1 MKKIRMFN
9 GIVVFV
15 CLATIWIPLAYSDLI
30 PPEDLD
36 TSGDDLE
43 FSGSGEGL
51 DVDST
56 ISSLTPPFTYPNVS
70 TTSISSTIVQTDE
83 KEVPTVQTELAS
95 TVAGYVHNYEITNLA
110 VGETISS
117 SVFPLEENEGT
128 INKSIASPSSTTEH
142 LDSSNM
148 ESSSLTPG
156 SLPEHPREKNF
167 EMHTESITPTAD
179 VTTTFNFVN
188 EETDLAS
195 TPVAPELS
203 NAAGGADEIFV
214 QEIMP
219 KIETVPDVKSASAA
233 TETDPPLSESGDN
246 ERSRSFLERK
256 EVLGGVI
263 VGGIIGLLFA
273 VVLVVL
279 MVYRMKK
286 KDEGSYALDDPKHS
300 NGGYQKPHK
309 QEEFLA

>member
-1 MKKIRMFN
+1 MRMFN

-15 CLATIWIPLAYSDLI
+15 CLATIWIPFAFSDLI

-43 FSGSGEGL
+43 FSGSGEEGL
-51 DVDST
+51 NVDYT
-56 ISSLTPPFTYPNVS
+56 VSSLTPPFTSPNVS
-70 TTSISSTIVQTDE
+70 TTTIAQTEE
-83 KEVPTVQTELAS
+83 KEVS
-95 TVAGYVHNYEITNLA
+95 TVFPFNPWQNELNSTIADYVQNSETTNLA
-110 VGETISS
+110 IRETTSQ
-117 SVFPLEENEGT
+117 SVFQLKEKEGT
-128 INKSIASPSSTTEH
+128 IKSVASPSPTTEH
-142 LDSSNM
+142 LDSSNL

-156 SLPEHPREKNF
+156 NLPEHPSEEDIEKR
-167 EMHTESITPTAD
+167 TESITS
-179 VTTTFNFVN
+179 TTEATENANFVN
-188 EETDLAS
+188 VETDLEHTS
-195 TPVAPELS
+195 VAPEL
-203 NAAGGADEIFV
+203 NNTAEDLFV
-214 QEIMP
+214 QNKIIP
-219 KIETVPDVKSASAA
+219 KVAQLPDGSFASA
-233 TETDPPLSESGDN
+233 TETDPPLSKSEENTPG
-246 ERSRSFLERK
+246 FLERK